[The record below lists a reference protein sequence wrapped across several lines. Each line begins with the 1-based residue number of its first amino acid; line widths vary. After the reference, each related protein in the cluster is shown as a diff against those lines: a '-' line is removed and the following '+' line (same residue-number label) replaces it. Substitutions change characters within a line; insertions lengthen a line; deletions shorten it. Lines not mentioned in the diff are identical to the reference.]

1 VTAQWDQV
9 GRNLVV
15 TPDDVMKQ
23 ILADYV
29 LAVVDQVAG
38 RDLSAVLDPWLDQ
51 SRLPPLP

>member
-23 ILADYV
+23 I